1 MSMTVKGRA
10 WTFGDNVNT
19 DLICPG
25 PYMRLPMSQMGE
37 AAMAGLDPDFHK
49 KIAPGDI
56 IVAGANFGS
65 GSSRELAPIAL
76 KQAGIGGIVAGYFA
90 RIFYRN
96 CIALGFPIVEC
107 AEAHTK
113 VVAGDELV
121 IDLAAGTIRNLTKHE
136 VYHGTRYPTEFLEIF
151 AAGGIIPWIQQRGIH
166 TLNR

>member
-10 WTFGDNVNT
+10 WTFGDNINT

-49 KIAPGDI
+49 KVAPGDI

-76 KQAGIGGIVAGYFA
+76 KQAGIGGIVAVYFA

-113 VVAGDELV
+113 VTAGDELA
-121 IDLAAGTIRNLTKHE
+121 IDLAAGTIHNLTKHE
-136 VYHGTRYPTEFLEIF
+136 VYHGTQYPPEFLEIF
-151 AAGGIIPWIQQRGIH
+151 AAGGIIPWIQQRGIP